1 MYAAILLAL
10 AWAGGAAA
18 QPAPAQRAGGTL
30 GRPDRGTAPALSDYG
45 GLTRYGSEN
54 TELPPPRAGESRVVF
69 FGDDATERW
78 QDAGFFRAGRYVNRG
93 IAGQNSAQLLLRFRQ
108 DVIGL
113 APAVVVIH
121 AGSNDLAR
129 MLGPGTRGTFADNIM
144 SMTELAKAHRIHV
157 VLASI
162 LPVCDCFS
170 DQTSLRSP
178 VRLADF
184 NEWLRDY
191 AKSVDAVYLD
201 YVQALADGRS
211 FKREL
216 TVDGLMP
223 NAAGYAVMAPLAE
236 AAIAQ
241 ALKTR
246 SAVRS
251 NQQRA
256 DSRAWLSSAVYFV
269 AGGAPPPARSRGA
282 PPPRVR
288 SRACRPAVCC

>member
-1 MYAAILLAL
+1 MSACPLYAAMLLAS
-10 AWAGGAAA
+10 AAMVGAGVWPAAA
-18 QPAPAQRAGGTL
+18 QTAA
-30 GRPDRGTAPALSDYG
+30 GTADEHVAALRRMLSDYG

-54 TELPPPRAGESRVVF
+54 AELPAPRAGESRVVF

-78 QDAGFFRAGRYVNRG
+78 KDPGLFAAGRHVNRG
-93 IAGQNSAQLLLRFRQ
+93 IGGQNSAQLLLRFRQ

-113 APAVVVIH
+113 APAVVVIQ

-144 SMTELAKAHRIHV
+144 SMTELAKANRIRV

-162 LPVCDCFS
+162 LPVCDCFR

-191 AKSVDAVYLD
+191 AGSAGAVYLD
-201 YVQALADGRS
+201 YFTALADGRS

-216 TVDGLMP
+216 TVDGLLP
-223 NAAGYAVMAPLAE
+223 NEAGYAVMRLLAE
-236 AAIAQ
+236 RAIAE
-241 ALKTR
+241 ALKK
-246 SAVRS
+246 
-251 NQQRA
+251 
-256 DSRAWLSSAVYFV
+256 
-269 AGGAPPPARSRGA
+269 
-282 PPPRVR
+282 
-288 SRACRPAVCC
+288 

>member
-1 MYAAILLAL
+1 LVS
-10 AWAGGAAA
+10 AGGVAA
-18 QPAPAQRAGGTL
+18 QVAPAPRATDS
-30 GRPDRGTAPALSDYG
+30 PDERVAALRRMLSDYA

-54 TELPPPRAGESRVVF
+54 SELPPPRAGESRVVF
-69 FGDDATERW
+69 FGDDATEKWR
-78 QDAGFFRAGRYVNRG
+78 DAALFGAGRYVNRG

-144 SMTELAKAHRIHV
+144 SMTELAKAHRIRV

-162 LPVCDCFS
+162 LPVCDCVR

-191 AKSVDAVYLD
+191 AGSAGAVYLD
-201 YVQALADGRS
+201 YFAALADGRT

-216 TVDGLMP
+216 TVDGLIP
-223 NAAGYAVMAPLAE
+223 NDAGYAVMRPLAE
-236 AAIAQ
+236 RAIAE
-241 ALKTR
+241 ALK
-246 SAVRS
+246 
-251 NQQRA
+251 RA
-256 DSRAWLSSAVYFV
+256 Q
-269 AGGAPPPARSRGA
+269 
-282 PPPRVR
+282 
-288 SRACRPAVCC
+288 

>member
-1 MYAAILLAL
+1 M
-10 AWAGGAAA
+10 
-18 QPAPAQRAGGTL
+18 
-30 GRPDRGTAPALSDYG
+30 
-45 GLTRYGSEN
+45 
-54 TELPPPRAGESRVVF
+54 VF

-78 QDAGFFRAGRYVNRG
+78 QDAEFFRAGRRINRG
-93 IAGQNSAQLLLRFRQ
+93 ISGQNSAQLLLRFRQ

-129 MLGPGTRGTFADNIM
+129 MLGPGTRGTFADNVM
-144 SMTELAKAHRIHV
+144 SMTELAKAHRIRV

-162 LPVCDCFS
+162 LPVCDCFRE
-170 DQTSLRSP
+170 QTSLRSP

-191 AKSVDAVYLD
+191 AKSAGAVYLD
-201 YVQALADGRS
+201 YFSALADGRS

-236 AAIAQ
+236 RR
-241 ALKTR
+241 LR
-246 SAVRS
+246 R
-251 NQQRA
+251 R
-256 DSRAWLSSAVYFV
+256 
-269 AGGAPPPARSRGA
+269 
-282 PPPRVR
+282 
-288 SRACRPAVCC
+288 

>member
-1 MYAAILLAL
+1 LLTFIMRKWDRRYLRSACPLYAGLLLAWML
-10 AWAGGAAA
+10 AGTAAA
-18 QPAPAQRAGGTL
+18 QTTGAARDSTPAADERVAAL
-30 GRPDRGTAPALSDYG
+30 RRLLSDYG

-54 TELPPPRAGESRVVF
+54 SELPPPRAGERRVVF

-78 QDAGFFRAGRYVNRG
+78 KDPAVFSAGRAINRG

-113 APAVVVIH
+113 SPAVVVIH

-144 SMTELAKAHRIHV
+144 SMTELAKAHGIRV

-170 DQTSLRSP
+170 EQTALRSP

-184 NEWLRDY
+184 NEWLREY
-191 AKSVDAVYLD
+191 ATSAGAVYLD
-201 YVQALADGRS
+201 YFSALSDGRPSTAVRAGS
-211 FKREL
+211 FRREL
-216 TVDGLMP
+216 TADGLLP

-236 AAIAQ
+236 AAIAE
-241 ALKTR
+241 AMKK
-246 SAVRS
+246 
-251 NQQRA
+251 
-256 DSRAWLSSAVYFV
+256 
-269 AGGAPPPARSRGA
+269 
-282 PPPRVR
+282 
-288 SRACRPAVCC
+288 

>member
-1 MYAAILLAL
+1 MYAGLLLAL
-10 AWAGGAAA
+10 VWAGGVAA
-18 QPAPAQRAGGTL
+18 QVAPAQGAGAT
-30 GRPDRGTAPALSDYG
+30 PDERVAALRRVLADYG

-54 TELPPPRAGESRVVF
+54 SELPPPRADERRVVF

-78 QDAGFFRAGRYVNRG
+78 HDPGLFGAGRSVNRG
-93 IAGQNSAQLLLRFRQ
+93 ISGQNSAQLLLRFRQ

-144 SMTELAKAHRIHV
+144 SMTELAKANRIRV

-162 LPVCDCFS
+162 LPVCDCFR

-191 AKSVDAVYLD
+191 AGSAGAVYLD
-201 YVQALADGRS
+201 YFAALSEGRNFKEALTADG
-211 FKREL
+211 L
-216 TVDGLMP
+216 LP
-223 NAAGYAVMAPLAE
+223 NAKGYAVMRPLAE
-236 AAIAQ
+236 AAIAE
-241 ALKTR
+241 ALK
-246 SAVRS
+246 
-251 NQQRA
+251 
-256 DSRAWLSSAVYFV
+256 
-269 AGGAPPPARSRGA
+269 
-282 PPPRVR
+282 
-288 SRACRPAVCC
+288 RPQ

>member
-10 AWAGGAAA
+10 AWAGGASA
-18 QPAPAQRAGGTL
+18 QPPQRAADADERVAAL
-30 GRPDRGTAPALSDYG
+30 RRVLSDYG

-54 TELPPPRAGESRVVF
+54 TEVPPPRAGERRVVF
-69 FGDDATERW
+69 FGDDATDRW
-78 QDAGFFRAGRYVNRG
+78 QDPEFFGAGRHVNRG

-113 APAVVVIH
+113 APVVVVIH

-129 MLGPGTRGTFADNIM
+129 MLGPGTRGTFADNVM
-144 SMTELAKAHRIHV
+144 SMTDLAKANRIRV

-162 LPVCDCFS
+162 LPVCDCFR

-191 AKSVDAVYLD
+191 AKSADAVYLD
-201 YVQALADGRS
+201 YFSALADGRS

-216 TVDGLMP
+216 TVDGLIP
-223 NAAGYAVMAPLAE
+223 NAAGYALMKPLAE
-236 AAIAQ
+236 RAIAE
-241 ALKTR
+241 ALKK
-246 SAVRS
+246 
-251 NQQRA
+251 
-256 DSRAWLSSAVYFV
+256 
-269 AGGAPPPARSRGA
+269 
-282 PPPRVR
+282 
-288 SRACRPAVCC
+288 

>member
-1 MYAAILLAL
+1 MDVGQAL
-10 AWAGGAAA
+10 SWERLSVVRGNTAGLG
-18 QPAPAQRAGGTL
+18 L
-30 GRPDRGTAPALSDYG
+30 GRRRRRTAGAGAGRGRHADERVAALRRVLSDYG

-78 QDAGFFRAGRYVNRG
+78 QDPGFFRAGRYVNRG

-144 SMTELAKAHRIHV
+144 SMTELAKAHRIRV

-201 YVQALADGRS
+201 YVPGAGRRPQLQA
-211 FKREL
+211 
-216 TVDGLMP
+216 
-223 NAAGYAVMAPLAE
+223 
-236 AAIAQ
+236 
-241 ALKTR
+241 
-246 SAVRS
+246 
-251 NQQRA
+251 
-256 DSRAWLSSAVYFV
+256 
-269 AGGAPPPARSRGA
+269 
-282 PPPRVR
+282 
-288 SRACRPAVCC
+288 